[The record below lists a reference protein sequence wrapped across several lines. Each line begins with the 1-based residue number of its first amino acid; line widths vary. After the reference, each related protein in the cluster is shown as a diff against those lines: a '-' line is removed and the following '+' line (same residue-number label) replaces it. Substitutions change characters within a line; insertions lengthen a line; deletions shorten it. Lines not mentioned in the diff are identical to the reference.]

1 MKEIVTILFLF
12 IGSLFALIASIGMV
26 KMPDFFTRI
35 HAAAI
40 SSTLSIICILSATAI
55 HFNHLG
61 VSIRCLLIIVLVF
74 ITAPTAAHMISR
86 AAYFIGESLW
96 EHTIKDELKGQY
108 DKETHIFS
116 KKDK

>member
-1 MKEIVTILFLF
+1 MKETVTILLLF
-12 IGSLFALIASIGMV
+12 TGSLFALIGSIGMV

-55 HFNHLG
+55 HFNRLG
-61 VSIRCLLIIVLVF
+61 VSVQCLLIFMLIF
-74 ITAPTAAHMISR
+74 ITAPIAAHMISR

-108 DKETHIFS
+108 DKETHVFS